1 MDKRGYVM
9 SFITDMLMQQLSG
22 NAVSQ
27 ISQRLGV
34 DQGVASQAIAMA
46 APLLMSAMARNA
58 SNPQGAQA
66 LHQALAQDHDG
77 GILNNVSGFL
87 GNAQAADGAGILG
100 HLLGNQQGAVQ
111 NGLAQQTGLDANAS
125 GELLQMLAP
134 LVMGAVGQTQQQ
146 QGLDA
151 NGLASMLGNHQQAAQ
166 SSSPDMMGMLGGLL
180 DMNKDGN
187 VIDDVG
193 RIAGQF
199 FGGR

>member
-1 MDKRGYVM
+1 MDARGYVM

-77 GILNNVSGFL
+77 GILNDVSGFL

-111 NGLAQQTGLDANAS
+111 NG
-125 GELLQMLAP
+125 P

-166 SSSPDMMGMLGGLL
+166 ATSPDMMGMLGGLL

>member
-1 MDKRGYVM
+1 M
-9 SFITDMLMQQLSG
+9 SFITDMLIQQLSG

-27 ISQRLGV
+27 ISQRLGI

-46 APLLMSAMARNA
+46 TPLLMSALARNA

-77 GILNNVSGFL
+77 SILNDVSGFL

-100 HLLGNQQGAVQ
+100 HVLGNQQGAVQ
-111 NGLAQQTGLDANAS
+111 NGLAQQTGLDANTS
-125 GELLQMLAP
+125 GQLLQMLAP

-166 SSSPDMMGMLGGLL
+166 AASPDMMGMLGSLL

>member
-1 MDKRGYVM
+1 M

-27 ISQRLGV
+27 ISQKLGV

-46 APLLMSAMARNA
+46 APLLMSALARNA

-66 LHQALAQDHDG
+66 LHQALSQDHNG
-77 GILNNVSGFL
+77 GILDDVAGFL
-87 GNAQAADGAGILG
+87 GGNPQAANGAGILG
-100 HLLGNQQGAVQ
+100 HVLGDQRGAVQ

-125 GELLQMLAP
+125 GQLLEMLAP
-134 LVMGAVGQTQQQ
+134 MVMGAVGRTQQQ
-146 QGLDA
+146 QGLDVS
-151 NGLASMLGNHQQAAQ
+151 GLASILGNNQQAAQ
-166 SSSPDMMGMLGGLL
+166 ASSPDMMGMLSGLL
-180 DMNKDGN
+180 DMNKDGSP
-187 VIDDVG
+187 IDDIG

>member
-1 MDKRGYVM
+1 M

-27 ISQRLGV
+27 ISQKLGV
-34 DQGVASQAIAMA
+34 DQGTASQAIAMA
-46 APLLMSAMARNA
+46 APLLMAALARNA
-58 SNPQGAQA
+58 SNPQGAQE
-66 LHQALAQDHDG
+66 LHQALNKDHDG
-77 GILNNVSGFL
+77 GILDNGAGFL
-87 GNAQAADGAGILG
+87 GGNPQAANGAGILG
-100 HLLGNQQGAVQ
+100 HVLGDQRGAVQ

-125 GELLQMLAP
+125 GQLLEMLAP
-134 LVMGAVGQTQQQ
+134 MVMGALGKTQQQ

-151 NGLASMLGNHQQAAQ
+151 NGLSALLGSQQQAAQ
-166 SSSPDMMGMLGGLL
+166 ASSPDMMGMLSGLL

-187 VIDDVG
+187 PIDDIG

>member
-1 MDKRGYVM
+1 M

-27 ISQRLGV
+27 ISQKLGV

-46 APLLMSAMARNA
+46 APLLMSALARNA

-66 LHQALAQDHDG
+66 LHQALSQDHNG
-77 GILNNVSGFL
+77 SILDNVTGFL
-87 GNAQAADGAGILG
+87 GGNPQAANGAGILG
-100 HLLGNQQGAVQ
+100 HVLGDQRSAVQ

-125 GELLQMLAP
+125 GQLLEMLAP
-134 LVMGAVGQTQQQ
+134 MVMGAVGKTQQQ
-146 QGLDA
+146 QGLDVS
-151 NGLASMLGNHQQAAQ
+151 GLASLLGNNQQAAQ
-166 SSSPDMMGMLGGLL
+166 AASPDMMGMLSGLL

-187 VIDDVG
+187 PIDDIG

>member
-1 MDKRGYVM
+1 M

-27 ISQRLGV
+27 ISQKLGV

-46 APLLMSAMARNA
+46 APLLMSALARNA

-66 LHQALAQDHDG
+66 LHQALSQDHNG
-77 GILNNVSGFL
+77 GILDDVAGFL
-87 GNAQAADGAGILG
+87 GGNPQAANGAGILG
-100 HLLGNQQGAVQ
+100 HVLGDQRGAVQ

-125 GELLQMLAP
+125 GQLLEMLAP
-134 LVMGAVGQTQQQ
+134 MVMGAVGKTQQQ
-146 QGLDA
+146 QGLDVS
-151 NGLASMLGNHQQAAQ
+151 GLASILGNNQQAAQ
-166 SSSPDMMGMLGGLL
+166 ASSPDMMGMLSGLL
-180 DMNKDGN
+180 DMNKDGSP
-187 VIDDVG
+187 IDDIG